1 MKQCQLV
8 MVTSENN
15 NKFYNM
21 VENGNVIDVTY
32 GRVGCK
38 ETHCTYPISK
48 WDSLKNSKIKKGYK
62 EVTNYKTEV
71 KKSVINEIKNDE
83 VKDIV
88 TILLNRARTSIAE
101 NYLVSYTDVT
111 QKQIDRHMMK
121 PAEKY

>member
-48 WDSLKNSKIKKGYK
+48 
-62 EVTNYKTEV
+62 
-71 KKSVINEIKNDE
+71 
-83 VKDIV
+83 
-88 TILLNRARTSIAE
+88 
-101 NYLVSYTDVT
+101 
-111 QKQIDRHMMK
+111 
-121 PAEKY
+121 